1 MGPIELVWAVIL
13 GFFVIFGIIRG
24 YAKELGVTL
33 VVLVALFVL
42 TQFGNRALAYL
53 TPGVFGFIGIETDS
67 REMDLL
73 HMGISLLAFVGIVF
87 AAYQGET
94 LSFEGSPRK
103 GADGFLLSAAVGLV
117 NGYLVAG
124 TLWYYLDAYQY
135 PVKGLVQAPLS
146 PLAESLLPF
155 LPPSV
160 MGPEVLTG
168 LIALLVLL
176 RVRR

>member
-33 VVLVALFVL
+33 VILVALFVL
-42 TQFGNRALAYL
+42 TQFGERALAYL
-53 TPGVFGFIGIETDS
+53 TPSLVGFIGIEAES
-67 REMDLL
+67 QEMNLL
-73 HMGISLLAFVGIVF
+73 NMGISLLAFAGIVF

-94 LSFEGSPRK
+94 LSFEGSARK

-117 NGYLVAG
+117 NGYLVSG
-124 TLWYYLDAYQY
+124 TVWYYFDAYQY

-146 PLAESLLPF
+146 PLAESLLPY
-155 LPPSV
+155 LPPSI

-168 LIALLVLL
+168 MIALLVLL